1 MNLRLWGGFGPG
13 RWPARHP
20 PPPARPF
27 EPLPLL
33 HNNFAV
39 VVGLIYVE
47 LPFMVLPLYA
57 ALDRLDRSP
66 PGSQH
71 GPRRRSSPHAVV
83 DRQIFHQTHITPLA
97 SEGSRRRRGRHQPHR
112 QEVSR
117 LGGRG
122 AEAQFLQ
129 LGHLY
134 RRDDARRLQGG
145 ERHRRQYEPV
155 CHQRRAVR
163 QAARRQPRLRRH
175 RSGQRVRPAHD
186 PGQAARA
193 ARSRQD
199 PEHQERRAGVHQ
211 RRALRSGPQ
220 VQHALYLARHRH
232 RLSQV
237 QGQGDPR

>member
-1 MNLRLWGGFGPG
+1 MRWRGQPVAAILGGAPTTTSKLRG
-13 RWPARHP
+13 PAR
-20 PPPARPF
+20 PPPASTW
-27 EPLPLL
+27 ESE
-33 HNNFAV
+33 
-39 VVGLIYVE
+39 Y
-47 LPFMVLPLYA
+47 
-57 ALDRLDRSP
+57 DRR
-66 PGSQH
+66 
-71 GPRRRSSPHAVV
+71 A
-83 DRQIFHQTHITPLA
+83 RQIFHQTHITPLN
-97 SEGSRRRRGRHQPHR
+97 SEGSRRRRCRHQPPR

-117 LGGRG
+117 LGRRG

-134 RRDDARRLQGG
+134 RRDDARGLQRG

-163 QAARRQPRLRRH
+163 QAARRQSRLRRH
-175 RSGQRVRPAHD
+175 RSGQRVCPAHD
-186 PGQAARA
+186 PGQPARA

-211 RRALRSGPQ
+211 GRAVRSRPQ

-237 QGQGDPR
+237 QGQGGPR